1 MGEPVQTF
9 QENKAVIGDAI
20 IMNKE
25 GTIVKVGE
33 ICFWTGILIEL
44 IIVIIDKSAYI
55 NPYES
60 MLFRLTFVLFCI
72 KIATTKYSRCEWLCM
87 IAVGGIAVI
96 SYFINERDEAVRAVA
111 LVAACK
117 DIDLK
122 KLLTMILGITALG
135 SVVLFVLSATGIF
148 GSISVTANFGRGPSP
163 GIVETRYCFG
173 MGHPN
178 AFQGMLF
185 MISTLVLYLYAE
197 RMKLIHFAALMG
209 VNLVFFFF
217 TDSNTAILVMTVT
230 IMGVIFMK
238 YCKPLSG
245 IRGIYIAGA
254 ACFIIIVLFSLYGAS
269 VGVQNAFMYKL
280 DKLLNGRFKYAYTIE
295 QARLQ
300 NWSLFADA
308 ANQEYFDQGFIRL
321 FYWYG
326 IIPSLVYLFG
336 NLYLIWHAYQKSDYC
351 LLVIVVAYAVYS
363 LMEAHL
369 VSVYLL
375 RNYLFIW
382 FGCYWYQPFAER
394 QQKEFHFW
402 QIKKLIGK

>member
-1 MGEPVQTF
+1 MMEKKSTLVEAGQ
-9 QENKAVIGDAI
+9 
-20 IMNKE
+20 
-25 GTIVKVGE
+25 

-44 IIVIIDKSAYI
+44 FIVIIDKSAYT

-111 LVAACK
+111 LIAACK

-122 KLLTMILGITALG
+122 KLLTTVLGVTALG
-135 SVVLFVLSATGIF
+135 SVVLLALSALGIF

-185 MISTLVLYLYAE
+185 MMSTLVLYLYAE
-197 RMKLIHFAALMG
+197 KMKLIHFAALMG
-209 VNLVFFFF
+209 VNLIFFFF
-217 TDSNTAILVMTVT
+217 TDSNTAILVMIVT
-230 IMGVIFMK
+230 IMGVILMK

-245 IRGIYIAGA
+245 SKAIYIAGA
-254 ACFIIIVLFSLYGAS
+254 VCFAAVVLFSIYGAAA
-269 VGVQNAFMYKL
+269 GIQITFMYKL
-280 DKLLNGRFKYAYTIE
+280 DKLLNGRFQYAYAIE
-295 QARLQ
+295 QARMQ
-300 NWSLFADA
+300 NWSLFANP

-326 IIPSLVYLFG
+326 IIPAFVYLLG
-336 NLYLIWHAYQKSDYC
+336 NLYLIWQAYRKKDGC

-375 RNYLFIW
+375 RNYLLIW
-382 FGCYWYQPFAER
+382 FGFYWYQPFK
-394 QQKEFHFW
+394 QKHPEEFHFW
-402 QIKKLIGK
+402 QVKKLIGKA

>member
-1 MGEPVQTF
+1 MMEKKSTPA
-9 QENKAVIGDAI
+9 KAGQ
-20 IMNKE
+20 
-25 GTIVKVGE
+25 
-33 ICFWTGILIEL
+33 ICFWTGIFIEL
-44 IIVIIDKSAYI
+44 LIVIIDKSAYI

-72 KIATTKYSRCEWLCM
+72 KIAMTKYSRSEWLCM
-87 IAVGGIAVI
+87 IAVGGIAAI
-96 SYFINERDEAVRAVA
+96 SYFINERDEAVRAAA

-122 KLLTMILGITALG
+122 KLLTTILGITVLG
-135 SVVLFVLSATGIF
+135 SVVLFVLSVTGIF

-185 MISTLVLYLYAE
+185 MMSTLALYLYAE
-197 RMKLIHFAALMG
+197 KMRLAHFAALMG
-209 VNLVFFFF
+209 VNLIFFFF
-217 TDSNTAILVMTVT
+217 TDSNTAILVMTAA
-230 IMGVIFMK
+230 ILGVLFMK
-238 YCKPLSG
+238 YCKPFSG
-245 IRGIYIAGA
+245 SKGIYIAGA
-254 ACFIIIVLFSLYGAS
+254 VCFIIIVLFSLYGAFA
-269 VGVQNAFMYKL
+269 GTQNAFMHKL
-280 DKLLNGRFKYAYTIE
+280 DKLLNGRFQYAYTIE

-336 NLYLIWHAYQKSDYC
+336 NLYLIWQAYRKKDGC

-375 RNYLFIW
+375 RNYLLIW
-382 FGCYWYQPFAER
+382 FGYYWYQPFAER
-394 QQKEFHFW
+394 HQKEFYFW
-402 QIKKLIGK
+402 QVKKLIGKA